1 LGLARDDEV
10 LVLGP
15 AAWDE
20 APVPVLAG
28 ADMSAVDEYE
38 G

>member
-1 LGLARDDEV
+1 V
-10 LVLGP
+10 LVLAP

-20 APVPVLAG
+20 APVPVPVLAG